1 MNGDAP
7 DTLNVL
13 PDPKLF
19 RVARSLQR
27 IGLIL
32 TAGSVLFGLL
42 QLLGLGG
49 SLAAARGA
57 LPLMLT
63 SLLCALG
70 LALSG
75 AEADGVAI
83 RYAQRTANLLAIFAA
98 SVVVFWSHAGD
109 VASKSQQIIFPPARL
124 AFGFVLL
131 TLIVVLIDK
140 KNWLINRIVDGMM
153 CCLCLLDLLLFAD
166 AVYGKFAL
174 FGASS
179 PGHNATAFACLIAL
193 TVVVTMRQAE
203 RGVFSIFLGAG
214 MGSNLAR
221 IFAPILLLLPF
232 TWETLNAWMNRNG
245 ESHLY
250 AALLGSAAVA
260 VAVGILLFFA
270 WRIGKMENEI
280 HDLILRDEATRLY
293 NFRGFH
299 MLAEHALR
307 LAQRT
312 NVPFSVLF
320 INLENLAQVHS
331 ELGPDASAAALREAG
346 EILKATFRESD
357 IKGRIG
363 GDEFAVAGQFDRAGI
378 SVAAMRL
385 EAVAATRN
393 ARSGRKIPL
402 QLSMGHVTTSGGT
415 TQETL
420 KEMLDRAGQMRNRQ
434 ESLMKE
440 MLVN

>member
-1 MNGDAP
+1 MNENAP

-19 RVARSLQR
+19 RAARSLQR
-27 IGLIL
+27 VCLIL
-32 TAGSVLFGLL
+32 GLVSSSFGLM
-42 QLLGLGG
+42 QLLGIGG
-49 SLAAARGA
+49 SAAAARGA
-57 LPLMLT
+57 VPLFVT
-63 SLLCALG
+63 SLLCGLS

-75 AEADGVAI
+75 SESDGAAFSI
-83 RYAQRTANLLAIFAA
+83 AQRAANLLTIFAA
-98 SVVVFWSHAGD
+98 SVVIFWSRAGSL
-109 VASKSQQIIFPPARL
+109 ASQSQQIIFPPARL

-131 TLIVVLIDK
+131 TLIVVLIDN
-140 KNWLINRIVDGMM
+140 KNWLTNRIVDGMM
-153 CCLCLLDLLLFAD
+153 CCLCLVDLLLLAD

-179 PGHNATAFACLIAL
+179 PGHNAAVFSSLIAL

-232 TWETLNAWMNRNG
+232 VWETLNTWMNRNG
-245 ESHLY
+245 ASHLN

-260 VAVGILLFFA
+260 VAFGILLFFA
-270 WRIGKMENEI
+270 WRISKMENEI
-280 HDLILRDEATRLY
+280 HDLILRDESTRLY

-385 EAVAATRN
+385 EAVAAARN
-393 ARSGRKIPL
+393 AKSGRMIPL
-402 QLSMGHVTTSGGT
+402 QLSMGHVTTSGGS